1 MAVPSQP
8 AESDALQER
17 VDLGVENAR
26 LAESN
31 VMKHFP
37 FVDAVND
44 GASSVRRFLDLT
56 SGKWNSLGYL
66 LLA

>member
-1 MAVPSQP
+1 MAVPSQL
-8 AESDALQER
+8 AESDARQER

-31 VMKHFP
+31 AMKHFP
-37 FVDAVND
+37 FDYAVNG
-44 GASSVRRFLDLT
+44 GANSVRRFLDLT